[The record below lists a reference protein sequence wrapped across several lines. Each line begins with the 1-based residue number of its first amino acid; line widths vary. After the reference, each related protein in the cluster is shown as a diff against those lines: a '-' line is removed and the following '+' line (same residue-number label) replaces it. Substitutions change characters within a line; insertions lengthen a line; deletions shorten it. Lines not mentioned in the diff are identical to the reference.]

1 MKRVRGIIKAVL
13 VFLIA
18 VIGFLFLT
26 FIIINLPFSHR
37 FVTQKVNKIFT
48 SSGIPVHL
56 NSVTKVLPWS
66 VYVQGVLIHGPEGD
80 TIVYAE
86 KVRSGLK
93 PLALTKKKLILKS
106 VYLEKASV
114 NFLRNRGED
123 QLNIAAAFSS
133 GKETE
138 PVDQNVKKKPL
149 EISVADAEV
158 KDLRFMMTDSVAGIY
173 VSQDIKRIKIETKKM
188 SLTEK
193 TILVKSL
200 GIEGVTGN
208 LTLNQ
213 VRAEEEKSEPGS
225 PWNLGTW

>member
-13 VFLIA
+13 VFLISL
-18 VIGFLFLT
+18 VGFLILV
-26 FIIINLPFSHR
+26 FIFINLHFSHR
-37 FVTQKVNKIFT
+37 FVTQKINKIFT
-48 SSGIPVHL
+48 SSGIPVHI

-114 NFLRNRGED
+114 NFLRNRGDD

-133 GKETE
+133 GKETA

-158 KDLRFMMTDSVAGIY
+158 KDLRFMMSDSVAGIY
-173 VSQDIKRIKIETKKM
+173 VSQDIEGLRLKQKRCLLLRRQYWL
-188 SLTEK
+188 SR
-193 TILVKSL
+193 L
-200 GIEGVTGN
+200 G
-208 LTLNQ
+208 
-213 VRAEEEKSEPGS
+213 
-225 PWNLGTW
+225 